1 MAAELIALMG
11 ESDSEDIYSLGKGN
25 IRTGLAKLIKK
36 GLNFIPWVGPVASA
50 ALPERMFT
58 LPSRALKIP
67 KRALTIPRASIK
79 KVIPVAST
87 PIVSKLSPPSPAI
100 NPIYLV
106 GGAAALGAIILLSRR
121 K

>member
-11 ESDSEDIYSLGKGN
+11 ESTRETLYGAGN
-25 IRTGLAKLIKK
+25 IRTGLAKLVKK

-58 LPSRALKIP
+58 LPGRSLKIP
-67 KRALTIPRASIK
+67 KRAVTLPRAMAK
-79 KVIPVAST
+79 KIIAVSST
-87 PIVSKLSPPSPAI
+87 PITSKLIPPASPI
-100 NPIYLV
+100 NPLYLV
-106 GGAAALGAIILLSRR
+106 GGAAALGAIFLLSRR